1 MGRVDTDP
9 DRVAKE
15 KLDTSLVRS
24 LQGHAMKAKICDLRG
39 TRPRRDITIE
49 FQRTSQGASIQ
60 QMGTLQSAQHRT
72 QETKACLYS
81 SPGDDAGA
89 WVVLNA

>member
-1 MGRVDTDP
+1 MDP
-9 DRVAKE
+9 DRVVKE
-15 KLDTSLVRS
+15 KLDTSLVHS
-24 LQGHAMKAKICDLRG
+24 LQGHTMKAKICDLRR
-39 TRPRRDITIE
+39 TQPRQDITIE

-60 QMGTLQSAQHRT
+60 QMGTLQNAQHQT

-81 SPGDDAGA
+81 SSGDNVGA